1 MALQVISGTLSSN
14 SHSQFS
20 LPSPPLNSPCFPS
33 DDQQVLIIDRPMR
46 KSTSSSLPVA
56 GESFWRWSHK
66 ASVASSDFSPPPST
80 MDIYAPTEIHFAASH
95 FPKDG
100 EGRPTEA
107 KSTHY
112 SESSAGSII
121 PDVNDLAISPTI
133 FKRGQAPQPVV
144 QNQVADGGLTSI
156 PEASSSANSQEQ
168 QGIVHSQSCPTPLLD
183 ILEKNHKRSSGGTFG
198 PKDSKYPSIYS
209 ITSRNISPERGI
221 TSNIFD
227 TPPAANQTARRP
239 SSYSST
245 STSPQQSAI
254 PKTVDDT
261 AAVAM
266 RRGMGMT
273 SACDRAGH
281 RKPESEGQIEDYLRR
296 QSEGNRRRIAPTSS
310 PVSALDFGIEPAK
323 NLYDNLEDKMKIK
336 KKDFRKSKVDQ
347 MLGEGAEHVRMT
359 MEINRTTL
367 QKALAGT
374 VKQA

>member
-1 MALQVISGTLSSN
+1 MASRVISGTVSSN

-20 LPSPPLNSPCFPS
+20 HPSPPLNSPSFLA
-33 DDQQVLIIDRPMR
+33 DDQQVLITDRPMR
-46 KSTSSSLPVA
+46 KSTSSSPPVA
-56 GESFWRWSHK
+56 VESFWRWSHK
-66 ASVASSDFSPPPST
+66 ASVTSSDFSPPPST
-80 MDIYAPTEIHFAASH
+80 IDTYAPTELHFAASH
-95 FPKDG
+95 FSKDG
-100 EGRPTEA
+100 ERRPMEA

-156 PEASSSANSQEQ
+156 PEASSSANSQGQ
-168 QGIVHSQSCPTPLLD
+168 QGIAHSQSCPTPLLD
-183 ILEKNHKRSSGGTFG
+183 ILEKNHKRSSAGTFG
-198 PKDSKYPSIYS
+198 PKNGKYPSIYS
-209 ITSRNISPERGI
+209 ITSSNTPPERHI
-221 TSNIFD
+221 ASNIFD
-227 TPPAANQTARRP
+227 TPPAANQSTHRP

-273 SACDRAGH
+273 SLCDRAGH
-281 RKPESEGQIEDYLRR
+281 RNPESECQIEDYLRT
-296 QSEGNRRRIAPTSS
+296 QSEGNRRRIAPASS
-310 PVSALDFGIEPAK
+310 TVSALDFVFEPAK
-323 NLYDNLEDKMKIK
+323 NLYDDLEDKMKMK
-336 KKDFRKSKVDQ
+336 KKNFRKSKVDQ
-347 MLGEGAEHVRMT
+347 MLGGGAEHVRMT
-359 MEINRTTL
+359 MEMNRTTL

-374 VKQA
+374 VKQT

>member
-1 MALQVISGTLSSN
+1 M
-14 SHSQFS
+14 
-20 LPSPPLNSPCFPS
+20 
-33 DDQQVLIIDRPMR
+33 
-46 KSTSSSLPVA
+46 
-56 GESFWRWSHK
+56 
-66 ASVASSDFSPPPST
+66 
-80 MDIYAPTEIHFAASH
+80 
-95 FPKDG
+95 
-100 EGRPTEA
+100 EA

-144 QNQVADGGLTSI
+144 QDQVADGGLTSI

-168 QGIVHSQSCPTPLLD
+168 QGIAHSQSCPTPLLD

-198 PKDSKYPSIYS
+198 PKDNKYPSICS
-209 ITSRNISPERGI
+209 VTSSNISPEGRI

-227 TPPAANQTARRP
+227 TPPAATETTRRP

-266 RRGMGMT
+266 RRCMGMT
-273 SACDRAGH
+273 SPCDRAGH
-281 RKPESEGQIEDYLRR
+281 RKPESKGQIEDYLRR
-296 QSEGNRRRIAPTSS
+296 QNEGNRRRIAPTSS
-310 PVSALDFGIEPAK
+310 PVSTLDFGFEPAK
-323 NLYDNLEDKMKIK
+323 DLYDDLEDKMKMK

-359 MEINRTTL
+359 MEINRTTS